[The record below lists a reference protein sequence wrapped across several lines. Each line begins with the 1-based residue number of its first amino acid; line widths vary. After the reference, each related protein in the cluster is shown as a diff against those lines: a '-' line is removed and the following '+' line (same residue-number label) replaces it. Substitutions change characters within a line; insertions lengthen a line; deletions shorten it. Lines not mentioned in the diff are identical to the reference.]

1 MSIRGLTKAAVAVL
15 IGFLSISAPLSAE
28 IFKYED
34 LDGHIIFTDKPLE
47 GNFRL
52 VWHSKPPAKGKKIEP
67 EFSFRRTVVNRTHL
81 TFYTPMIDDV
91 AERTRLYPELLHAVV
106 RAESA
111 YNPHAVSRAGAV
123 GLMQLMPD
131 TARRFGV
138 TNSRDPR
145 ENLEGGARY
154 LRHLLTKFSNN
165 LKLALA
171 AYNAGENAVIKYGNK
186 IPPYPETRNYVKKVI
201 AFYKQNR
208 KQKTNLSAL

>member
-1 MSIRGLTKAAVAVL
+1 VSTRGLTKVALAVL
-15 IGFLSISAPLSAE
+15 IGCMAISMPLSAQ
-28 IFKYED
+28 IYKYED
-34 LDGHIIFTDKPLE
+34 LDGHIVFTDQPLE
-47 GNFRL
+47 GNYKLIWR
-52 VWHSKPPAKGKKIEP
+52 SKPPKKGKKIEP

-81 TFYTPMIDDV
+81 TFYSPMIDDV
-91 AERTRLYPELLHAVV
+91 AARTRLYPELLHAVV

-123 GLMQLMPD
+123 GLMQLMPA

-145 ENLEGGARY
+145 ENLEAGARY
-154 LRHLLTKFSNN
+154 LRHLLTMFSNN

-171 AYNAGENAVIKYGNK
+171 AYNAGENAVKKYGNK

-208 KQKTNLSAL
+208 KRKTNLSAL